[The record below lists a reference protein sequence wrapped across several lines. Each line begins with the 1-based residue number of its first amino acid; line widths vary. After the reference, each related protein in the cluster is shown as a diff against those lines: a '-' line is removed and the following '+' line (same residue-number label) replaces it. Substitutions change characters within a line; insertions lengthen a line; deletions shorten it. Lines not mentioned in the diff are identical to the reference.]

1 LKKYNHRIVYW
12 GGIDNTIIPRAA
24 QACGTGTGGAGS
36 AAAAGSSVSDG
47 QSGPQEPQAGAEGST
62 WDKIKAALPILAA
75 GALALAAIGG
85 AIAVLKKK
93 PPKVKATTDDAGNT
107 FTGPPTDPPDS
118 TTPSLNDI
126 IGGLDDLTVSDPPVP
141 PNGSPPS
148 TPTPFTDIFGNIWEW
163 IPNPAP
169 GFWQLKAKGDF
180 QPIKLNLPDL
190 PTKVDKDGKIYQWYP
205 DPPPGQWNE
214 VGEEDLGGLTKED
227 LLDGGWDILGA
238 TLTTGPP
245 DGTPNGDPPPVT
257 SSPFTDEDGNVWV
270 WEDPNWIL
278 DTVPEYVGQEIV
290 DGNGNLWKYKDPP
303 GIWINFGP
311 VEPRFRTTGQGAEV
325 PIYEPYATIITGV
338 QNNTQLMVSE
348 SWAAQGE
355 RIGHLASTF
364 QATSQNPF
372 DQWKITYPVGENDLY
387 TYLLFDENKSNLIIN
402 YHADE
407 EKYKEYPHSIVYK
420 LYEELPEGIELGDL
434 CYVVKEMAPPYT
446 ETIRLIDFVE
456 EDIDAVLLRN
466 PKWDTDFAVDSY
478 VNVSNT
484 KYKSYDS
491 LVTSDINIKEQIENE
506 IISGS
511 FMESIELT
519 GLDFRQWDNFVHFS
533 SVEDRLK
540 NFKTKLQRIELYT
553 SQSDSLSGI
562 SGSLTYEQT
571 ASLEMKVRKIKNEF
585 VPFESYMY
593 FQSSS
598 YITSSLGEFFDNT
611 WPKKSGT
618 GTKLDPYVVN
628 AVTES
633 ASTTWYDEQISS
645 ASLYDRRNRN
655 RLLGNIPDHI
665 INDDRNLPFHTF
677 INMTGEHFDNIWTYI
692 NEIPQIYDR
701 REKLT
706 EGLSRDL
713 IYAVGTSLGFYL
725 NDGKSLI
732 DLPRYLLGQEATGS
746 GANANSFTSYSTIAE
761 RDISRE
767 IWKRLINNMPF
778 FLKTKG
784 TLRSFKG
791 LINCYGI
798 PSSILY
804 IKEYGGPDPDPNAQP
819 SYAITR
825 NFTKAIDF
833 KAGQYVET
841 TWVNDTNSGRKPDTI
856 EFRFKAASGSNQ
868 TLFQVGT
875 THGFAIRLKDN
886 GSSDNIGSVSFVLN
900 ASAGSAA
907 ELISNS
913 LPIYDGE
920 FYSVMLNRVSSSGA
934 QLTADTTSQQVD
946 YRLYVKKYD
955 EGRSKIY
962 LSSYTTMTIDGATSS
977 SWNSSFVGN
986 ETAYIGGKSTDDF
999 GNQLS
1004 GSMMEFRYWNSA
1016 LNSGSF
1022 DNHVKAPKSF
1032 AGNHASASWTDL
1044 VLRYSF
1050 DDNSNLDEVT
1060 SIRDTSA
1067 DQSYIQAG
1075 TATGYTSG
1083 NRPHFSSVVDEEQT
1097 LIPNVGPNR
1106 RVSNKIRLESSKLVF
1121 GGLSVD
1127 KRAEL
1132 SSYDQA
1138 SLDSNKLGIYFS
1150 PVDVI
1155 NEDIVHSIANL
1166 DFDQYIGDPRDKY
1179 KYRYRTLEDV
1189 ATTYWQKYLTPNNF
1203 WDYIRLIRYYDNSL
1217 FEQLRKF
1224 VPAHARASVGLLIE
1238 PNILERKK
1246 EVIGKQPIFEDLAI
1260 RGAVNMH
1267 IHSASAENIPVTAS
1281 ISQYLLPTLSGSYTK
1296 ENWEGSASFFDTT
1309 IPSGSYITYNGEISS
1324 SMHKPALYQLS
1335 SSINSDFGY
1344 GVYDITKGGPT
1355 YIFEEALQPI
1365 ITGSRLSEHNYEYKF
1380 FYTTKRSALEDHGYT
1395 WDTERK
1401 NYDSRSLHRSDI
1413 QSVGHDNAYFRLA
1426 YSGCLQTKNTT
1437 LDKLEPVT
1445 ITITS
1450 PTTLVTQEPGISKL
1464 QVK

>member
-1 LKKYNHRIVYW
+1 MSKLKNKRIVYW
-12 GGIDNTIIPRAA
+12 GGVDNTIIPKAA
-24 QACGTGTGGAGS
+24 NACGTGTGGAGS
-36 AAAAGSSVSDG
+36 AAAASAGIGDG
-47 QSGPQEPQAGAEGST
+47 QSGPQEPQAGAEAST
-62 WDKIKAALPILAA
+62 WDKIKAALPMLAA

-93 PPKVKATTDDAGNT
+93 PAKVKPTT
-107 FTGPPTDPPDS
+107 TGPPKDPPDG
-118 TTPSLNDI
+118 TTPKLKDV
-126 IGGLDDLTVSDPPVP
+126 IGGLEDLTVSDPPTP
-141 PNGSPPS
+141 PVGSPPS
-148 TPTPFTDIFGNIWEW
+148 TPTPFTDLFGNIWEW
-163 IPNPAP
+163 VSNPPP
-169 GFWQLKAKGDF
+169 GFWQLKATGDF

-190 PTKVDKDGKIYQWYP
+190 PTQVDEEGKIYQWDEP
-205 DPPPGQWNE
+205 SAEWLN
-214 VGEEDLGGLTKED
+214 VGEEN
-227 LLDGGWDILGA
+227 LDGDWDILGA
-238 TLTTGPP
+238 IPTTGPP
-245 DGTPNGDPPPVT
+245 VGSPPNPE
-257 SSPFTDEDGNVWV
+257 SPFTDEDGNVWV

-278 DTVPEYVGQEIV
+278 DTIPEYVGQEIT
-290 DGNGNLWKYKDPP
+290 DGDGNLWKYKDPP

-311 VEPRFRTTGQGAEV
+311 VEPRFITTGQGAAV
-325 PIYEPYATIITGV
+325 PIYEPYITIVTGV

-355 RIGHLASTF
+355 KVGHLASTF

-372 DQWKITYPVGENDLY
+372 DQWKITYPVGEKDLY

-402 YHADE
+402 YHVDE
-407 EKYKEYPHSIVYK
+407 EKYKEYPHSVVYK

-466 PKWDTDFAVDSY
+466 PKWDTEFHGDSF

-484 KYKSYDS
+484 KYTSYDS
-491 LVTSDINIKEQIENE
+491 LVTSDTNIKEQIENE
-506 IISGS
+506 IVSGS

-519 GLDFRQWDNFVHFS
+519 GVDYRQWENFVHFS
-533 SVEDRLK
+533 SIEDRLK
-540 NFKTKLQRIELYT
+540 NFKTKLQKIELYT
-553 SQSDSLSGI
+553 SQSNSLLGI
-562 SGSLTYEQT
+562 SGSLTYAQT
-571 ASLEMKVRKIKNEF
+571 ASLEMKVKKLKNEF
-585 VPFESYMY
+585 VPFESYMH

-598 YITSSLGEFFDNT
+598 YITSSLGEFYNNT

-618 GTKLDPYVVN
+618 GTKLDPYVLY

-633 ASTTWYDEQISS
+633 AATTWYDEQISS
-645 ASLYDRRNRN
+645 ASLYDKKNRN
-655 RLLGNIPDHI
+655 RLLENIPDHI
-665 INDDRNLPFHTF
+665 INDDRNVPFHTF
-677 INMTGEHFDNIWTYI
+677 INMTGEHFDNIWSYI

-701 REKLT
+701 RQKLT
-706 EGLSRDL
+706 EGLSKDL

-725 NDGKSLI
+725 NDGNDLV

-746 GANANSFTSYSTIAE
+746 GDNADSFTSYSTIAE
-761 RDISRE
+761 RDITRE

-778 FLKTKG
+778 FLKTRG
-784 TLRSFKG
+784 TIRSFKG

-798 PSSILY
+798 PSSILRV
-804 IKEYGGPDPDPNAQP
+804 KEYGGPDPNPNSQP
-819 SYAITR
+819 SYEITR
-825 NFTKAIDF
+825 KFTKAVDF
-833 KAGQYVET
+833 KAGQYIQT
-841 TWVNDTNSGRKPDTI
+841 TWANDTNSGRKPDTI
-856 EFRFKAASGSNQ
+856 EFRFKAVTGSNQ
-868 TLFQVGT
+868 TLFQAGT

-886 GSSDNIGSVSFVLN
+886 GSSDNIGTVSFVLN

-907 ELISNS
+907 ELSS
-913 LPIYDGE
+913 SALPIYDGE

-962 LSSYTTMTIDGATSS
+962 LESYTTMSIDGATSS

-986 ETAYIGGKSTDDF
+986 ETAYIGGKSSDDF
-999 GNQLS
+999 GNQFS
-1004 GSMMEFRYWNSA
+1004 GSMMEFRYWNTA

-1032 AGNHASASWTDL
+1032 AGNHASSSWTDL

-1067 DQSYIQAG
+1067 DQSYNQAG
-1075 TATGYTSG
+1075 TATGYTLG

-1097 LIPNVGPNR
+1097 LIPNIGPNR
-1106 RVSNKIRLESSKLVF
+1106 RVANKIRLESSKLSF

-1127 KRAEL
+1127 SRAEL
-1132 SSYDQA
+1132 SAYDLA

-1150 PVDVI
+1150 PTDVI
-1155 NEDIVHSIANL
+1155 NEDIINSVANL

-1203 WDYIRLIRYYDNSL
+1203 WDYIRLIRYYDSSL

-1246 EVIGKQPIFEDLAI
+1246 EVVGKQPTFEDLVVE
-1260 RGAVNMH
+1260 GSFTTFVQ
-1267 IHSASAENIPVTAS
+1267 SSSAETLPLTAS
-1281 ISQYLLPTLSGSYTK
+1281 MSPLFTLSGSYAK
-1296 ENWEGSASFFDTT
+1296 DNWEGSASFFDTT
-1309 IPSGSYITYNGEISS
+1309 TPTGSYITWDTEITSF
-1324 SMHKPALYQLS
+1324 MHKPSLYQLS
-1335 SSINSDFGY
+1335 SSVNPDFGY

-1355 YIFEEALQPI
+1355 HVFEEAMQPI
-1365 ITGSRLSEHNYEYKF
+1365 VTGSRLSEHNYEYRF
-1380 FYTTKRSALEDHGYT
+1380 FYTTKRSALADHGIT

-1401 NYDSRSLHRSDI
+1401 NYDSRSFHRSEI

-1450 PTTLVTQEPGISKL
+1450 PTTLITQEPGVSKL